1 MAEVLKDKFT
11 HKQSQQD
18 TVDTIAPLENE
29 AEATIE
35 LSASFLAYVGESY
48 PKTNQPMLVPR
59 YFSTY
64 LNILR

>member
-11 HKQSQQD
+11 DKQSQQD

-35 LSASFLAYVGESY
+35 LSSSFLVYVGESITRRPINPCSY
-48 PKTNQPMLVPR
+48 CVTSQR
-59 YFSTY
+59 
-64 LNILR
+64 I